1 MTKLTDGD
9 DQLKVMGKK
18 GIDCRV
24 PPNRALNLRS
34 IDKNNALHSKY
45 KEKITVVKN

>member
-18 GIDCRV
+18 
-24 PPNRALNLRS
+24 A
-34 IDKNNALHSKY
+34 
-45 KEKITVVKN
+45 